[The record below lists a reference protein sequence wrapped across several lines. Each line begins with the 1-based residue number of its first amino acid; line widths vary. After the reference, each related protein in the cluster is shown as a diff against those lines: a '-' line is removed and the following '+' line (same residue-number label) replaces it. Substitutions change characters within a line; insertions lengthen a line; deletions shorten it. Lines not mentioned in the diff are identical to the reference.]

1 MPRYN
6 PFYMIHKGLRQM
18 LYQTASRLLQTDFS
32 QPQETND
39 LLSQVAEVL
48 DLFDG
53 HAHTEDNFVLPA
65 VEVFEPSIVT
75 LFEDEHVQDHALS
88 NRMRALLNMF
98 HHAVSSEEK
107 NEMGSAIRLAFSE
120 FLVFNLQHMAKE
132 ELVLNNLLWKY
143 YSDEELHGITQKII
157 AHIPQEKAHKYNT
170 WMMRGLSN
178 NEIILWLKNIKNE
191 APEFV
196 FNNMLKLAEK
206 ELPARRWSAVQ
217 KENTEAVLLPA

>member
-1 MPRYN
+1 
-6 PFYMIHKGLRQM
+6 
-18 LYQTASRLLQTDFS
+18 
-32 QPQETND
+32 
-39 LLSQVAEVL
+39 
-48 DLFDG
+48 
-53 HAHTEDNFVLPA
+53 
-65 VEVFEPSIVT
+65 
-75 LFEDEHVQDHALS
+75 
-88 NRMRALLNMF
+88 MRALLNMF

-143 YSDEELHGITQKII
+143 YSDEEMHGITQKII